1 MDSPLR
7 RLMLGL
13 GVLGAIVLIGVA
25 GYWLA
30 GWSLL
35 DALYMVAITLS
46 TVGFREAHSLE
57 DSPGL
62 KLFTILLVVVGVSTA
77 LYVVGALVRMMLEGE
92 LNKAL
97 CQRRA
102 GRQIEQLAEHV
113 VLCGFGRMGELL
125 AAELT
130 RTRKPFVVVE
140 RDPQRVAEAAQ
151 RKYLVLAHDATEE
164 DALLQAGVQ
173 RAKVLASTLPA
184 DADNVFITLTA
195 RNLNPQVMIIARGEL
210 LSTEK
215 KLLQAGADRVVLPA
229 MAGAM
234 RMAAMV
240 TRPTA
245 IELIEVVAGRQVA
258 EVEVDELTIP
268 ADGALV
274 GKSIRESELRARHGL
289 LIVAVRRQ
297 GGNLQ
302 FNPGGETVFE
312 PAMSVVVLGR
322 PEDIIDRFRSDY
334 KM

>member
-322 PEDIIDRFRSDY
+322 PEDIDRFRSDY